1 LTQYGHQEPNREGKA
16 MSKEVYRYSFGKDVP
31 LQDVEESFLLAVL
44 AVECLHGQARVRL
57 DAGYYLDK
65 PKRACVVDAST
76 PVGQDINKI
85 FTGFCIREF
94 GEDSFKVERVDGP
107 PQKEERRVKT

>member
-1 LTQYGHQEPNREGKA
+1 

-31 LQDVEESFLLAVL
+31 LDDAEESLLLAVL

-57 DAGYYLDK
+57 DAGYFFDK
-65 PKRACVVDAST
+65 KQRACVVDAST
-76 PVGQDINKI
+76 AVGQDINKV

-94 GEDSFKVERVDGP
+94 GEDSFRVERVDGAARRAP
-107 PQKEERRVKT
+107 EEVRT

>member
-1 LTQYGHQEPNREGKA
+1 

-65 PKRACVVDAST
+65 QKRACVVDAST

-85 FTGFCIREF
+85 FIGFCIREF
-94 GEDSFKVERVDGP
+94 GEDAFRVERVN
-107 PQKEERRVKT
+107 

>member
-1 LTQYGHQEPNREGKA
+1 
-16 MSKEVYRYSFGKDVP
+16 MKEVYRYSFEKSVP
-31 LQDVEESFLLAVL
+31 LDDAEESLLLAVL

-57 DAGYYLDK
+57 DAGYFLDK
-65 PKRACVVDAST
+65 KQRACVVDAST
-76 PVGQDINKI
+76 AVGQDINKV

-107 PQKEERRVKT
+107 PATQEIKT